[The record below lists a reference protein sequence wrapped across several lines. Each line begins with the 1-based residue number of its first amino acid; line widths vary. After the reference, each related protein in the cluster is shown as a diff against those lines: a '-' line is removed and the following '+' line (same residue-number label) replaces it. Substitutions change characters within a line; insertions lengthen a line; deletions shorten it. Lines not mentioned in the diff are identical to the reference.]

1 MCNISGAFHY
11 MYTLYIIAVSL
22 FFWGKTTGADF
33 FFPIVPCSHLL
44 SFFGPD
50 ELWAK
55 CFRFRN
61 DSIRTNVKKTYT
73 QTKRMQISDKM
84 QTKAERSVLS
94 RQLQPTPIFA
104 WSPLENYEFS
114 INKHTKCS
122 FKALALFCECAR
134 TYFPIVCFMAMF
146 AGMFFFAYQKW
157 FNILLLL
164 MLLLFLLV
172 VVDVDGTE
180 WHCTNI
186 QQRDLPNDDE
196 MMIKDTPWM
205 TVKMLIKMMRKC
217 QCEMKMNTTCNF
229 ILWLCL
235 QSDWKFSCTKCCWCI
250 FLFLLCD
257 DDDVVAMVFV
267 LIYNKIDLFPDST
280 PNPI

>member
-22 FFWGKTTGADF
+22 FFWGKTTGGDF

-50 ELWAK
+50 ELWVK

-114 INKHTKCS
+114 I
-122 FKALALFCECAR
+122 
-134 TYFPIVCFMAMF
+134 
-146 AGMFFFAYQKW
+146 
-157 FNILLLL
+157 
-164 MLLLFLLV
+164 
-172 VVDVDGTE
+172 
-180 WHCTNI
+180 
-186 QQRDLPNDDE
+186 
-196 MMIKDTPWM
+196 
-205 TVKMLIKMMRKC
+205 KMLIQSIGLVLRVRAYIFSHCLFYGNVCWYVLFCISKM
-217 QCEMKMNTTCNF
+217 
-229 ILWLCL
+229 I
-235 QSDWKFSCTKCCWCI
+235 
-250 FLFLLCD
+250 
-257 DDDVVAMVFV
+257 
-267 LIYNKIDLFPDST
+267 
-280 PNPI
+280 